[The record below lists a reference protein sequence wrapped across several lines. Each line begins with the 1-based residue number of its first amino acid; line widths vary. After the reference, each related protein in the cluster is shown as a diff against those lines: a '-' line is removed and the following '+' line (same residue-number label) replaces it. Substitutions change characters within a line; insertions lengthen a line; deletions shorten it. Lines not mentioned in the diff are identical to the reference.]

1 VEQQDLV
8 HFDGRPYR
16 GVELLAGGV
25 PCPPF
30 SVAGKQLGHR
40 DERDL
45 FPTAIRLVDEIRPKA
60 VMFENVKGF
69 LSPRFEPYRKRLF
82 RTFAQLGY
90 RSNIRLINASDHGLP
105 QLRPRVVIVALRP
118 DLADHFNWPEP
129 ACLPPPTV
137 GETLADLMRSRGWA
151 GWKDWAAK
159 ADSVAP
165 TIVGGS
171 KKHGGA
177 DLGPTRAKEAWAK
190 LGVNGRLVEREAP
203 GPDHEGAPYLTV
215 RMVARL
221 QGFPDNWVFT
231 GSKTTQYRQVGNAFP
246 PPVAQAVGEALRL
259 ALDRSA
265 KRTIHLS
272 RNVP

>member
-1 VEQQDLV
+1 
-8 HFDGRPYR
+8 
-16 GVELLAGGV
+16 
-25 PCPPF
+25 
-30 SVAGKQLGHR
+30 
-40 DERDL
+40 
-45 FPTAIRLVDEIRPKA
+45 
-60 VMFENVKGF
+60 
-69 LSPRFEPYRKRLF
+69 
-82 RTFAQLGY
+82 
-90 RSNIRLINASDHGLP
+90 
-105 QLRPRVVIVALRP
+105 
-118 DLADHFNWPEP
+118 
-129 ACLPPPTV
+129 
-137 GETLADLMRSRGWA
+137 
-151 GWKDWAAK
+151 
-159 ADSVAP
+159 VAP